1 MIPKIIHY
9 VWIGNNPK
17 PKKVQIC
24 IDTWRKKLKGYKI
37 IEWNENNFDIHQNQY
52 IERAYKAKKWAFV
65 SDYIR
70 AKVIYDYG
78 GIYLDTDVNLLHDF
92 DDFINNKC
100 FVGFERA
107 FLPFT
112 AVFGAEAHHPFIK
125 KMLSYYETHD
135 FEIKENSGHPETNT
149 DMVSRMLINEYNCK
163 LNNQEQLLKDDIRIY
178 PNYVLCVPSKKS
190 VAIHVFTG
198 SWTGNK
204 KTLKRKIMTSARL
217 HIKNNFEAELYNQ
230 FVSFFHRDILY

>member
-1 MIPKIIHY
+1 M
-9 VWIGNNPK
+9 
-17 PKKVQIC
+17 
-24 IDTWRKKLKGYKI
+24 D
-37 IEWNENNFDIHQNQY
+37 EEN
-52 IERAYKAKKWAFV
+52 
-65 SDYIR
+65 
-70 AKVIYDYG
+70 
-78 GIYLDTDVNLLHDF
+78 L
-92 DDFINNKC
+92 IN
-100 FVGFERA
+100 V
-107 FLPFT
+107 
-112 AVFGAEAHHPFIK
+112 
-125 KMLSYYETHD
+125 
-135 FEIKENSGHPETNT
+135 
-149 DMVSRMLINEYNCK
+149 INEYNCK